1 MGTLGPVPL
10 VNRAGSILRP
20 LLNAVLPTHPIP
32 VTVLSGPARG
42 LKIVIEPQREKSYWA
57 GTHERA
63 VQTRLVDIVEPGM
76 TVWDIGAHTG
86 FFSALCSR
94 RVGLSGRVHSFEP
107 GLETRT
113 RLERTIRLNGFE
125 NVQVHACAVGPE
137 RREGVLY
144 DVGRSAQATLRPLG
158 TRASGSN
165 PIEVHTLSDLWDEL
179 GPPDVIKI
187 DAEGAEAGI
196 IESGAEVLE
205 TASVSL
211 VVEMHNDDAVARIL
225 ELFPE
230 DCRDQIDDQHW
241 ALRGGGTPDSSA

>member
-1 MGTLGPVPL
+1 MSL
-10 VNRAGSILRP
+10 VNRAARILRP
-20 LLNAVLPTHPIP
+20 LLNAALPKDPIP

-63 VQTRLVDIVEPGM
+63 VQTALVDMVEPGM

-94 RVGLSGRVHSFEP
+94 RVGPSGRVHSFEP
-107 GLETRT
+107 GSETRT
-113 RLERTIRLNGFE
+113 RFEETIRLNGFE
-125 NVQVHACAVGPE
+125 NVHVHACAVGPE

-144 DVGRSAQATLRPLG
+144 HVGRSAQATLRPLG

-165 PIEVHTLSDLWDEL
+165 PIEVRTLSDLWDEL

-196 IESGAEVLE
+196 IEGGARALE
-205 TASVSL
+205 TATVRL

-225 ELFPE
+225 QLFPE
-230 DCRDQIDDQHW
+230 HRRDQIDDQHW
-241 ALRGGGTPDSSA
+241 ALRGGGAPDSSA